1 RGMAGDRAPPDR
13 RHKRQY
19 HAPVLARA
27 LPAGRRS
34 VCAGPR
40 SAAQSRAGDR
50 PDRIGRVVLRE
61 SRRYGSRP
69 ASRRAGRGTLAPAR
83 QDRDC
88 ERATCLRLVPR
99 VAARAAVA
107 VARVLEGK
115 GMQKFAHPFGRLLA
129 VIAAKRRT
137 LVAAAPPRHSAELRA
152 FDQAVAQRLAELED
166 ADVPKRIW
174 SRDPTVWKA
183 APATPEITDRLGW
196 LNVGKMMAQQVK
208 ALAAFAE
215 EIRQKFDRVVLC

>member
-1 RGMAGDRAPPDR
+1 MAGDRAPPDR

-99 VAARAAVA
+99 VAARAAVIDFGD
-107 VARVLEGK
+107 VARVLEGE
-115 GMQKFAHPFGRLLA
+115 GIEKFAHSFETLLG
-129 VIAAKRRT
+129 VIAAKRKT
-137 LVAAAPPRHSAELRA
+137 LVAAAPPRHSAKLRA

-174 SRDPTVWKA
+174 SRDPTVW
-183 APATPEITDRLGW
+183 
-196 LNVGKMMAQQVK
+196 
-208 ALAAFAE
+208 
-215 EIRQKFDRVVLC
+215 